1 MYLLPG
7 FSVINR
13 IIREHDNILLN
24 FTQLLNKK
32 MIKHK
37 SLNVFCRCARISN
50 VELHLTTQGLFF
62 KAVGAVKGDLMKSE
76 F

>member
-32 MIKHK
+32 LIKHK
-37 SLNVFCRCARISN
+37 SLNVFCRCTRISN
-50 VELHLTTQGLFF
+50 VELYLTTQRLFF
-62 KAVGAVKGDLMKSE
+62 KAVGTVQGDLIKRE